1 MGEKRE
7 AVSETGA
14 KATLRAKG
22 FVPVPEAA
30 DKLGYSRQGV
40 RLWVSGGSV
49 HGVQLGRNWW
59 VEWASVVKHFKTI
72 DPEAAKLA
80 GIQ

>member
-1 MGEKRE
+1 MATEKK
-7 AVSETGA
+7 STETGA
-14 KATLRAKG
+14 KAALRAKG

-49 HGVQLGRNWW
+49 HGVQLGRGWW
-59 VEWASVVKHFKTI
+59 VEWSSVVKHFKSI